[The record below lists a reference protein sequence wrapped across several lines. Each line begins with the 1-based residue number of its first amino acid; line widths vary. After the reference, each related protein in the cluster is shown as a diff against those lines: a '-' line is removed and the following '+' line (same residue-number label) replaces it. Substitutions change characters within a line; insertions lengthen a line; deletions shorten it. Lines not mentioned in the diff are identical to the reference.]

1 MSEGGFMHKIMFI
14 LVVLCVSCGANHDPV
29 LRDVEQIKKEIIST
43 KEYCAEDVL
52 KNFFERTLNI
62 IENKQIA
69 DIVEDMRNK
78 AYEADKEEEWKKLHR
93 YITIYRPIIKIVI
106 GGEANY
112 ISPDMEYFLS
122 KSKPDSVSSKF
133 FSLSSRG
140 GWYDRKG
147 MLHGGKQYGN
157 FPDWIVPKTGLE
169 GEYDYDAAKDYLLAW
184 QKLKPE
190 LTGIYREIADST
202 INKLSKICKK

>member
-1 MSEGGFMHKIMFI
+1 MHKIMFI